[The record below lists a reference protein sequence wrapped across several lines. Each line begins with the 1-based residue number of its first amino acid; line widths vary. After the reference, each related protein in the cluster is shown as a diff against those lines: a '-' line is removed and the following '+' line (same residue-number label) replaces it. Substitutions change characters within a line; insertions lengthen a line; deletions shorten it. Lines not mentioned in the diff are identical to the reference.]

1 MNSSQ
6 ELYNRL
12 ITTVGPLVRVS
23 HVSHLDNWIWMVVGI
38 LQANSLALSQ
48 IALHIPTP
56 AYAES
61 RVTTLRRWLQ
71 DRHVE
76 VWVLYRPVLE
86 NSLTGWRA
94 AEATVILDGVE
105 VFGGRLQVFRWALRH
120 GCRARPLVWT
130 VIPGQGLTQM
140 EKLETMLTQAAQFLR
155 PRVKNVRFLADRG
168 LRDCDWAKLGLKLGW
183 NYDIRVANNTIVDMD
198 RQLACAI
205 DKLGVGPGQRRYF
218 QHVHL
223 TEEAKLLTNLSVMWT
238 TGDNQ
243 HAPDLLA
250 VISNQAAGLPRL
262 QEYDRRTSIEQSFRD
277 DQSGGFDMEHTR
289 SQRPAQL
296 ERMLLALSIATL
308 WCHELG
314 EYVLAEG
321 EDCRREI
328 DPGPHRELSLFQL
341 GLRWLKRCVSTDIE
355 RLPCF
360 KARLLPSKLT
370 PVVKSGKP

>member
-6 ELYNRL
+6 ALYNRL
-12 ITTVGPLVRVS
+12 ITTVGPLVPVS
-23 HVSHLDNWIWMVVGI
+23 HISHRDNWIWMVVGI

-61 RVTTLRRWLQ
+61 RVTTLRRWLP

-76 VWVLYRPVLE
+76 VWGLYRPVLE
-86 NSLTGWRA
+86 KSLTGWRA
-94 AEATVILDGVE
+94 TEATVILDGVE
-105 VFGGRLQVFRWALRH
+105 VFGGRLQVFRLALRH
-120 GCRARPLVWT
+120 GCRALPLIWT

-140 EKLETMLTQAAQFLR
+140 EKLETRLTQAAQFLR
-155 PRVKNVRFLADRG
+155 PRVKSVRFLADRG
-168 LRDCDWAKLGLKLGW
+168 FRDCDWAPLCLKLGW
-183 NYDIRVANNTIVDMD
+183 NDDIRVANNTIVDLD
-198 RQLACAI
+198 CQPACAI
-205 DKLGVGPGQRRYF
+205 DQLGVCPGQRRYF

-223 TEEAKLLTNLSVMWT
+223 TEEAKLLTNLSIMWT

-262 QEYDRRTSIEQSFRD
+262 REYDRRTSIEQSFRD

-321 EDCRREI
+321 EDCRRES
-328 DPGPHRELSLFQL
+328 DPGPHRELSLFQW

-360 KARLLPSKLT
+360 KARLSPIKLT
-370 PVVKSGKP
+370 PVVKSGKS

>member
-105 VFGGRLQVFRWALRH
+105 VFGGRLQVFRLALRH
-120 GCRARPLVWT
+120 GCRALPLVWT

-168 LRDCDWAKLGLKLGW
+168 LRACDWAKLGLKLGW
-183 NYDIRVANNTIVDMD
+183 NYDIR
-198 RQLACAI
+198 
-205 DKLGVGPGQRRYF
+205 
-218 QHVHL
+218 
-223 TEEAKLLTNLSVMWT
+223 
-238 TGDNQ
+238 
-243 HAPDLLA
+243 
-250 VISNQAAGLPRL
+250 
-262 QEYDRRTSIEQSFRD
+262 
-277 DQSGGFDMEHTR
+277 
-289 SQRPAQL
+289 
-296 ERMLLALSIATL
+296 
-308 WCHELG
+308 
-314 EYVLAEG
+314 
-321 EDCRREI
+321 
-328 DPGPHRELSLFQL
+328 
-341 GLRWLKRCVSTDIE
+341 
-355 RLPCF
+355 
-360 KARLLPSKLT
+360 
-370 PVVKSGKP
+370 